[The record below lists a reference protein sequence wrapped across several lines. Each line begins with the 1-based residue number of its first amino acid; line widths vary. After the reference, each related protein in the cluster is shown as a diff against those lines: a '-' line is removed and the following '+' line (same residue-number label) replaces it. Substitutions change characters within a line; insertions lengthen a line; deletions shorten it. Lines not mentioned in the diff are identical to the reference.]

1 MDLISKIRYYRFDN
15 MDKNFKKTRQ
25 NIEEKEEECIYDEIT
40 GARGKKTAL
49 SLLNKRL
56 VGDHEMDELFCDWG

>member
-1 MDLISKIRYYRFDN
+1 MA
-15 MDKNFKKTRQ
+15 KKERKQ
-25 NIEEKEEECIYDEIT
+25 RKSHEEGDEFIFDEIT

-49 SLLNKRL
+49 SLLNKRI